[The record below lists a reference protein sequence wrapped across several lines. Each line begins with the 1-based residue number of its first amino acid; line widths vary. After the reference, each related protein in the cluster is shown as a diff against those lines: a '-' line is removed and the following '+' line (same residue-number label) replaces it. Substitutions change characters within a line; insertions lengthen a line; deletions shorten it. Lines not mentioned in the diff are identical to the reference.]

1 MRVGGSDSRWFR
13 MEGVPTVVYG
23 PTPYGMGASD
33 EYALVDELDHIA
45 RVHALL
51 AFDLLQTGDLP

>member
-1 MRVGGSDSRWFR
+1 MGG
-13 MEGVPTVVYG
+13 P
-23 PTPYGMGASD
+23 D
-33 EYALVDELDHIA
+33 EYALVDELDHVA